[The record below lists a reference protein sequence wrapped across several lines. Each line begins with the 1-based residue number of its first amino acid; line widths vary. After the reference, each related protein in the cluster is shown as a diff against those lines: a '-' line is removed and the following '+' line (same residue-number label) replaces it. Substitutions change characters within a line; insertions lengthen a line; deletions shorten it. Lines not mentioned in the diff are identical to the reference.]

1 MKQIIE
7 STDNQFIGLV
17 FDPTQ
22 PIVLD
27 EVLFVPDEI
36 QALSET
42 VTRYSNSS
50 YVIEAKEI

>member
-7 STDNQFIGLV
+7 STANQFIGLV

-42 VTRYSNSS
+42 VIRYSNSI
-50 YVIEAKEI
+50 YVI